1 MQHILKFEIELPLL
15 TNDTIERIEDKS
27 VYDCNYY
34 LLREYGDW
42 VSFYGNCIL
51 EERYDEEYNTYTY
64 TFGKFDSNNDKFCA
78 MFGYTTDKNEIK
90 FASLKIK
97 NIKYEDIVF

>member
-1 MQHILKFEIELPLL
+1 MQHILKFGIELPLL

-42 VSFYGNCIL
+42 VSF
-51 EERYDEEYNTYTY
+51 
-64 TFGKFDSNNDKFCA
+64 
-78 MFGYTTDKNEIK
+78 
-90 FASLKIK
+90 
-97 NIKYEDIVF
+97 